1 MSDGKLEK
9 AKTLGVEALWRFFG
23 ALFMETKTM
32 PDGTPTRAASL
43 HRLLALVCFG
53 VCMVLW
59 LSPGMEPPSPEVIK
73 ALADAGI
80 DLQQVAQTASNVPS
94 SLMMTLWGLLG
105 LNGANKIASTVA
117 AARKSEPKP

>member
-1 MSDGKLEK
+1 
-9 AKTLGVEALWRFFG
+9 
-23 ALFMETKTM
+23 
-32 PDGTPTRAASL
+32 
-43 HRLLALVCFG
+43 
-53 VCMVLW
+53 
-59 LSPGMEPPSPEVIK
+59 MEPPSPEVIK